1 MVKKVVI
8 IGGGP
13 GGYPAALML
22 AQKSVKVTLIER
34 EKLGGT
40 CLNRGCIPT
49 KVMLHA
55 THLLREIKSGGRFGI
70 KTQKVTLDFSQLL
83 RHRDQIVESLIKGIE
98 SLFQMRGIQ
107 VFKGTGFFETSRRV
121 KIKETGEAVEADA
134 VILATGSIPAPL
146 NIQGGNGEGILNSD
160 QVLSLKVVPP
170 SMIVIGAGYI
180 GLEFAQIFHCLGSRV
195 IVIEMENQVLPKEDS
210 EVATA
215 LEEALRQEGITIITG
230 ARLKEISGKEGHKV
244 VRYLTREGKEVSLEA
259 ACILGAVGRRPR
271 IEGLNLPGAGV
282 QAENGKIV
290 VTPSMETTSKGVYAI
305 GDVIGGFMLAHVAT
319 AEGHTAAEN
328 ILGNAQIM
336 DYTAVPRCIYT
347 YPEVASVG
355 LTEIE
360 AKNRYGKI
368 RVGSFPLQASG
379 RARIIDGGG
388 FAKIIT
394 EDRYKKIV
402 GVHLVGPHVTE
413 LIAEATVG
421 LNLECTSE
429 EIAFSIHPHP
439 TLSEILMEAALSI
452 EGYKVHSA

>member
-1 MVKKVVI
+1 MVKKVI
-8 IGGGP
+8 IVGGGP

-22 AQKSVKVTLIER
+22 AQRGVKVTLIER
-34 EKLGGT
+34 DKLGGT

-49 KVMLHA
+49 KVLLHA
-55 THLLREIKSGGRFGI
+55 ANVMREIRSGKKYGI
-70 KTQKVTLDFSQLL
+70 QTGKVTLDFLPL
-83 RHRDQIVESLIKGIE
+83 VRHRDQIVESLIKGIE
-98 SLFQMRGIQ
+98 TLFQMRGIQ
-107 VFKGTGFFETSRRV
+107 VLKGTGCFETSRRV
-121 KIKETGEAVEADA
+121 RIKETGKAVEADA

-160 QVLSLKVVPP
+160 QVLSLKAVPP

-180 GLEFAQIFHCLGSRV
+180 GLEFAQMFHCFGSRV

-210 EVATA
+210 EVAKA
-215 LEEALRQEGITIITG
+215 LQEALKREGITIITG
-230 ARLKEISGKEGHKV
+230 AKLKNISGKEGHKV
-244 VRYLTREGKEVSLEA
+244 VHYSTREGKEVSLYA
-259 ACILGAVGRRPR
+259 ACIVVAVGRRPQ

-282 QAENGKIV
+282 QAGNGTII

-319 AEGHTAAEN
+319 AEAHTAVDN

-336 DYTAVPRCIYT
+336 DYTAIPRCIYT

-355 LTEIE
+355 LTESD

-368 RVGSFPLQASG
+368 RVGNFPLRSSG
-379 RARIIDGGG
+379 KARIIEGEG

-394 EDRYKKIV
+394 ESTYKKIV

-413 LIAEATVG
+413 LIAEATLG
-421 LNLECTSE
+421 INLECTSE
-429 EIAFSIHPHP
+429 EIAFSVHPHP
-439 TLSEILMEAALSI
+439 TISEMVMEAAMAV
-452 EGYKVHSA
+452 EG